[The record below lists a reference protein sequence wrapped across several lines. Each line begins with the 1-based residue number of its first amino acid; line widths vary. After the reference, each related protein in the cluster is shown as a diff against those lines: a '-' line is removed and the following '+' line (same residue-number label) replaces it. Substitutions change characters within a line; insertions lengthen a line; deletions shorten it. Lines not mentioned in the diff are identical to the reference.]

1 MQVCNNCGYAHAD
14 DVTACENCRMQNGFT
29 YHADAVDGKAAL
41 ETMQCTNCGNQIGTH
56 FMKCPD
62 CRFPVRIKIPFK
74 TIHIDHGKKQGT
86 SDL

>member
-1 MQVCNNCGYAHAD
+1 MQVCNNCGHTNAD
-14 DVTACENCRMQNGFT
+14 DVTSCENCRMCNGFT
-29 YHADAVDGKAAL
+29 YHPDAGDGKTAL

-56 FMKCPD
+56 LMKCPD
-62 CRFPVRIKIPFK
+62 CRFPVRIKTPFK